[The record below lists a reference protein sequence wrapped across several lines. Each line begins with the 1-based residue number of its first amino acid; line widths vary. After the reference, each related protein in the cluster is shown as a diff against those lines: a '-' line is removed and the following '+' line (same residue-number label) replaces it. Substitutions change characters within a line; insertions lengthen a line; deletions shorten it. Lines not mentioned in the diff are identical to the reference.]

1 MIKLDITGH
10 RYELDENLIE
20 YIEKKIGGLEK
31 YLPKEVRAAGHGEV
45 VVSYDPSGKEGNH
58 YVCEGSV
65 SVPHHSKLHAK
76 EGTGNMYAAVDL
88 VEAKLK
94 VQIARYKQKTHG
106 KKKSLKLMVSRFLKR
121 TT

>member
-1 MIKLDITGH
+1 MIKLDLTGH

-20 YIEKKIGGLEK
+20 YVEKKIGELER
-31 YLPKEVRAAGHGEV
+31 YLPKESRVTAHGIV
-45 VVSYDPSGKEGNH
+45 TLSYDPSGKEGNH
-58 YVCEGSV
+58 YVCEGIV
-65 SVPHHSKLHAK
+65 NVPHAKLQSK

-94 VQIARYKQKTHG
+94 VQIARYKQKQHG

-121 TT
+121 TA

>member
-20 YIEKKIGGLEK
+20 YVEKKIGGLEK
-31 YLPKEVRAAGHGEV
+31 FLPKEVRAAGHGAV
-45 VVSYDPSGKEGNH
+45 VLSYDPSGKEGNH
-58 YVCEGSV
+58 YVCEGIV
-65 SVPHHSKLHAK
+65 TVPHGKLQAK
-76 EGTGNMYAAVDL
+76 EGTGNMYAAIDL

-94 VQIARYKQKTHG
+94 VQIARYKQKSHG
-106 KKKSLKLMVSRFLKR
+106 KQKSLKLMVSRFLKR